1 MQLVRSYR
9 NRDAVLKILLISF
22 LFLMI
27 PFVTSWLGISNI
39 VFVVILYTI
48 AIYLYYP
55 VALVDSFTFA
65 LVLNLIYIV
74 IKSVFETSSIVNCLD
89 DIKRFLPLIVS
100 YIILCHIKL
109 SKDKRFVRK
118 LVYFMLILL
127 FIRYVS
133 AIIVDLIFPNT
144 ARMIAG
150 LGIENPSLYY
160 KIGAGSYSLINSGFL
175 LILPL
180 LYYQKNS
187 GGKGSKIIMGIFL
200 FVAII
205 STIVTNWATAVIFSL
220 LALLIGG
227 LIYSKVKK
235 SFILSIVLIIIA
247 LYFTLNINSLVNKV
261 DSINFKNPELYSRL
275 SDVIYTL
282 AGIEVE
288 GDLSARRGLYSISIN
303 SINNNIITGSMNA
316 PVGGHAFFIDYVARY
331 GLIGFVLLTITYIS
345 VLKCSI
351 QFIPKRYRDVY
362 VFNFIL
368 YFAFGCVKNII
379 GYEFL
384 LNLFVLGPLIMY
396 IAEPDGYRSN
406 IEENV

>member
-1 MQLVRSYR
+1 
-9 NRDAVLKILLISF
+9 
-22 LFLMI
+22 MI
-27 PFVTSWLGISNI
+27 PFVTSWTGINNI
-39 VFVVILYTI
+39 ALVVILYTI

-55 VALVDSFTFA
+55 VAIVDSFTFA

-89 DIKRFLPLIVS
+89 DIRRYLPLIVS
-100 YIILCHIKL
+100 YIIVCHIEL

-133 AIIVDLIFPNT
+133 AIVVDLIFPNT

-180 LYYQKNS
+180 LYYQKNNNR
-187 GGKGSKIIMGIFL
+187 KGCKVLIGIFL
-200 FVAII
+200 FVTII

-227 LIYSKVKK
+227 LIYSKIKK
-235 SFILSIVLIIIA
+235 SFVLSIALIIVA
-247 LYFTLNINSLVNKV
+247 LYFSLNINLLVNKV

-275 SDVIYTL
+275 TDIIYTF

-288 GDLSARRGLYSISIN
+288 GDLSVRRELYSISMN
-303 SINNNIITGSMNA
+303 SINNNIIAGSMNA
-316 PVGGHAFFIDYVARY
+316 PVGGHAFFIDYAARY
-331 GLIGFVLLTITYIS
+331 GLIGFMLLIITYIS
-345 VLKCSI
+345 VMKLSI
-351 QFIPKRYRDVY
+351 QVIPKRYRGVQ
-362 VFNFIL
+362 VLNFIL
-368 YFAFGCVKNII
+368 YFAFGSLKNII

-396 IAEPDGYRSN
+396 IADPENYGSN
-406 IEENV
+406 IK